1 MFLGPKFNPAE
12 DQVDYSQR
20 EEPPYQAVVDDSAD
34 EDPSEEV
41 KTFVAEEVEYL
52 KTLPEIKEACVE
64 NERLRASQIRSRK
77 EFLLA
82 RDSELTSLVAF
93 FGDV

>member
-1 MFLGPKFNPAE
+1 M
-12 DQVDYSQR
+12 
-20 EEPPYQAVVDDSAD
+20 DDSAD

-52 KTLPEIKEACVE
+52 KTLPEIKEAWVE
-64 NERLRASQIRSRK
+64 NERLRDSQIGSRK

-93 FGDV
+93 FNYKVPAS